1 MNKIITAILWV
12 NKRKDRFERAALR
25 EVSGQENLSRIEKAP
40 RDTFT
45 YELCS
50 VKLVGIFIPN

>member
-12 NKRKDRFERAALR
+12 NKKKDRFELAALR
-25 EVSGQENLSRIEKAP
+25 KVLGQENLSRIAKAP

-45 YELCS
+45 YE
-50 VKLVGIFIPN
+50 